1 MCCCYTMHSQ
11 NQQFLDEFTPAFI
24 TSILLSLAALYT
36 VVCNYETIL
45 DAIAHSE
52 WVDRILSF
60 QIKTQPSEKKY
71 VLAVWPEPVYIDIDA
86 LRR

>member
-1 MCCCYTMHSQ
+1 MYLRQ
-11 NQQFLDEFTPAFI
+11 QDQQFLDEFTPAFI

-36 VVCNYETIL
+36 IVCNYETIM
-45 DAIAHSE
+45 DAIAHSDFVE
-52 WVDRILSF
+52 RILSF